1 NHPFERL
8 SVSTIVVGGS
18 SAIPFSLICTIEL
31 PSTIGAITTL
41 DCITGTVLIPSLDP
55 QVSSIFQCVRPD
67 VILAEGEED
76 SDDEDDD
83 TVLLQWDKNE
93 DV

>member
-1 NHPFERL
+1 MKA
-8 SVSTIVVGGS
+8 VGG
-18 SAIPFSLICTIEL
+18 L
-31 PSTIGAITTL
+31 L
-41 DCITGTVLIPSLDP
+41 DRE
-55 QVSSIFQCVRPD
+55 CVRHD
-67 VILAEGEED
+67 VILAEEED

>member
-1 NHPFERL
+1 MKA
-8 SVSTIVVGGS
+8 VGG
-18 SAIPFSLICTIEL
+18 L
-31 PSTIGAITTL
+31 L
-41 DCITGTVLIPSLDP
+41 DRECA
-55 QVSSIFQCVRPD
+55 RPD

-76 SDDEDDD
+76 NDDEDDD